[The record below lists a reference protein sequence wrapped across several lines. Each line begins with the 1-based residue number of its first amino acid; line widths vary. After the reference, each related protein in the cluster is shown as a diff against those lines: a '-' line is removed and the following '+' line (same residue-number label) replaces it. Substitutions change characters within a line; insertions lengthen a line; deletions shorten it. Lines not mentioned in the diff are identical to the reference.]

1 MANSI
6 KKHYEISGYGVLSID
21 GDKITISVD
30 DGGDFNLTRVI
41 RELDGCPVRFNF
53 SYNWNYDDN
62 WDSDDE
68 VDKETN
74 KII

>member
-1 MANSI
+1 MKKSI
-6 KKHYEISGYGVLSID
+6 NKYYEISGHGVLSID
-21 GDKITISVD
+21 GDKITISID
-30 DGGDFNLTRVI
+30 DGEDFNLARVI
-41 RELDGCPVRFNF
+41 RELDGCSVRFNF
-53 SYNWNYDDN
+53 SYNWDYDDN